1 MKMDMWSS
9 STVAFGEC
17 YNQRVLY
24 ILWMS
29 CTLQLNT
36 ENTFISVTVRA
47 LEAFRFKWV
56 TAKKEKRLPLKSECF
71 SEEIF

>member
-1 MKMDMWSS
+1 
-9 STVAFGEC
+9 
-17 YNQRVLY
+17 
-24 ILWMS
+24 MS

-56 TAKKEKRLPLKSECF
+56 TAKKEKRLPLKSECLKKF
-71 SEEIF
+71 FNSFHLDIYYFVWLLKIT